1 MPADR
6 RYDERILR
14 PHRAKSFDD
23 RLGRLAE
30 KLACVSVIGDMIL
43 EVVKYG
49 TPILRKPGD
58 RIAEVTP
65 TIKKLISDMFETMY
79 AHKGVGLA
87 AQQVG
92 LALQLTI
99 IDVRGVT
106 DRPSSLELDGQP
118 ADVHEFMPLVLMNP
132 ETKSVGQPVAGP
144 EGCLSFPEIFAEI
157 TRPDVVDVKAM
168 NQEGK
173 QIEFRCG
180 GLLARAVQ
188 HETDHLNGILFI
200 DRMTRETKE
209 QLRPELEAMQ
219 AETKR
224 HLKG

>member
-1 MPADR
+1 M
-6 RYDERILR
+6 ILDVVKFGT
-14 PHRAKSFDD
+14 PVLRAK
-23 RLGRLAE
+23 GE
-30 KLACVSVIGDMIL
+30 KIGSI
-43 EVVKYG
+43 
-49 TPILRKPGD
+49 TP
-58 RIAEVTP
+58 A
-65 TIKKLISDMFETMY
+65 IKKLIADMFETMY
-79 AHKGVGLA
+79 AHKGIGLA

-106 DRPSSLELDGQP
+106 DRPSSLELDGKP
-118 ADVHEFMPLVLMNP
+118 ADVHEFMPLVLINP
-132 ETKSVGQPVAGP
+132 EIKPVGQPVAGP

-157 TRPDVVDVKAM
+157 TRPDIVDVTAM

-188 HETDHLNGILFI
+188 HETDHLHGILFI
-200 DRMTRETKE
+200 DRMTKDTKE
-209 QLRPELEAMQ
+209 QLRPELEEMQ